1 MKCGE
6 CNDIGYVILMNPE
19 GERELEECACVHHP
33 EMKMTD
39 EELQKALQEGL
50 HRAIDQAGGPRHAP
64 FTPAQSRFL
73 KVMIGEVMSKVVNK
87 NQG

>member
-1 MKCGE
+1 MGRHQDLDPRC
-6 CNDIGYVILMNPE
+6 E
-19 GERELEECACVHHP
+19 GQCFVKRNNGRVEM

-50 HRAIDQAGGPRHAP
+50 DRAIDQAGGPRLAP

-87 NQG
+87 NQS

>member
-1 MKCGE
+1 
-6 CNDIGYVILMNPE
+6 
-19 GERELEECACVHHP
+19 
-33 EMKMTD
+33 MKMTD

-50 HRAIDQAGGPRHAP
+50 DRAIDQAGGPRLAP

-87 NQG
+87 NQS